1 VFKLVNN
8 KYKVIYYLIKP
19 YLNLYIP
26 ITILSSMVGVLSGI
40 SIAAL
45 FPLLNAVLNIYQP
58 QEQGRILLLIQ
69 NMVNLIPFE
78 NKIVAA
84 CFFMLSVIV
93 LKNVTSVF
101 LEFLTGYSGAK
112 VVYNIKRSVF
122 ERYASVPY
130 QFFLDNKQGELTY
143 NIHIAP
149 EKVSDLLMLLPK
161 LMTRTFNIIC
171 FSVILL
177 SISVQMTVFILIIVL
192 IFYAITSFLS
202 KHVSYPIGKE
212 KREKLVSQQIV
223 TNEFINGIK
232 QIFVFG
238 AKEKWSDYFDRLNK
252 SYKKLRVK
260 SATLLAIPENA
271 LELVMFVIV
280 AIIALILKGRYPDGF
295 INQIPAFGIY
305 IVSLQRLLPNVS
317 QFSKLHM
324 IIMDALPNA
333 QICYDTLNLRIEI
346 PKIQKNNLREFKS
359 LSDSIHFENVSF
371 SYKDRDNLLNNISTV
386 FEKGEMTAIVGASG
400 EGKTTIIN
408 LILGLYSPSFGSIKV
423 DGIDLRDYK
432 IETWLDKIGFVSQ
445 DTFIFHSTVAE
456 NISFGFGKYSIEE
469 IIEAARIADAHDFI
483 QAFPDGYNTIA
494 GERGM
499 KLSGGQQQRIAL
511 ARAIL
516 REPEILILDEATS
529 SLDNISENQVQ
540 RAINNISGNHTVI
553 VVAHRLSTVKNAD
566 KIIVLHDGS
575 IVEEGT
581 HSELLNK
588 KGYYWNLYKMQGLS
602 DERET

>member
-1 VFKLVNN
+1 LL
-8 KYKVIYYLIKP
+8 YYLIKP

-26 ITILSSMVGVLSGI
+26 ITILSLIVGVLSGI

-58 QEQGRILLLIQ
+58 QEHGRILLLIQ

-84 CFFMLSVIV
+84 CFFMLSVII

-122 ERYASVPY
+122 ERYASAPY

-161 LMTRTFNIIC
+161 LTTRTFNIIC

-177 SISVQMTVFILIIVL
+177 SISVQMTVFILILVL
-192 IFYAITSFLS
+192 IFYGITSFLS

-212 KREKLVSQQIV
+212 KREKLVLQQIV
-223 TNEFINGIK
+223 TNEFINGVK

-238 AKEKWSDYFDRLNK
+238 AKEKWSDYFNKLNQ

-280 AIIALILKGRYPDGF
+280 AIIALILKDRYPHGF

-305 IVSLQRLLPNVS
+305 IVALQRLLPNVS
-317 QFSKLHM
+317 QFSRLHM

-333 QICYDTLNLRIEI
+333 QICYDALNLRVEVPNIR
-346 PKIQKNNLREFKS
+346 KNDLREFES
-359 LSDSIHFENVSF
+359 LSKSICFENVSF
-371 SYKDRDNLLNNISTV
+371 SYMNRDNLLKNINAV
-386 FEKGEMTAIVGASG
+386 FEKGRLTAIVGASG

-408 LILGLYSPSFGSIKV
+408 LILGLYSPSLGSIKI

-432 IETWLDKIGFVSQ
+432 IETWLGKIGFVSQ

-456 NISFGFGKYSIEE
+456 NISFGFEKYSMEE
-469 IIEAARIADAHDFI
+469 IIEAAQIADAHDFI
-483 QAFPDGYNTIA
+483 HGFPDGYNTIV

-516 REPEILILDEATS
+516 RKPEILILDEATS

-540 RAINNISGNHTVI
+540 RAINNIAGNHTVI
-553 VVAHRLSTVKNAD
+553 VVAHRLSTIKNAD

-575 IVEEGT
+575 IVEEGM
-581 HSELLNK
+581 HPELLNK
-588 KGYYWNLYKMQGLS
+588 EGYYWNLYKMQGLS
-602 DERET
+602 DERES